1 MLRTSDL
8 HYDLPERCIA
18 THPAHPRD
26 AAKLMV
32 VERSAA
38 APPRH
43 MLVRDL
49 PSVLRAGDLL
59 VVNVTR
65 VIPARVLGFRADTGG
80 RVEGLWLADAP
91 CEAGGAPCWRVML
104 RGKRLKPGVEVAL
117 DQGLEGVDSRV
128 RLRLLERD
136 TAEPG
141 GGVWL
146 AEVDGARAGETSVA
160 LLERI
165 GVTPLPPYIRAARR
179 DAGEAENGQ
188 IERAD
193 RAEYQTVYAR
203 AESTGQGPGGSVA
216 APTAGLHFTPELL
229 ARLADLGVG
238 RAEVTL
244 HVGTGT
250 FKPVETE
257 FVEQHPMHAEWCEIP
272 PQTCRAIGA
281 CRAAGGRVV
290 AVGTTSARTL
300 ESFSPEQIAVCASA
314 GPGGQPLA
322 AWTRL
327 LITPGFTWRTVDA
340 LMTNFHLPGS
350 TLLAM
355 VASFAGGVER
365 VKSLYAEAMERG
377 YRFYSYGDAMVVT
390 AQPGDGAE
398 RGIT

>member
-1 MLRTSDL
+1 GR
-8 HYDLPERCIA
+8 
-18 THPAHPRD
+18 
-26 AAKLMV
+26 
-32 VERSAA
+32 
-38 APPRH
+38 
-43 MLVRDL
+43 
-49 PSVLRAGDLL
+49 
-59 VVNVTR
+59 
-65 VIPARVLGFRADTGG
+65 RADTGG

-91 CEAGGAPCWRVML
+91 GQGAGTMGGDAASLRWRVML
-104 RGKRLKPGVEVAL
+104 RGKRLRPGVAVTL
-117 DQGLEGVDSRV
+117 DQGLGGVESTV

-136 TAEPG
+136 TLEIG

-146 AEVDGARAGETSVA
+146 AEVDGARPGETTVA
-160 LLERI
+160 LLERL

-179 DAGEAENGQ
+179 HAGEAESAEG
-188 IERAD
+188 ERTD
-193 RAEYQTVYAR
+193 RAEYQTVYAH
-203 AESTGQGPGGSVA
+203 AEPTGQGSSGSVA

-257 FVEQHPMHAEWCEIP
+257 FVEQHPMHAEWCELP
-272 PQTCRAIGA
+272 AGTCRAIGA

-300 ESFSPEQIAVCASA
+300 ESFTPEQVAACARQGA
-314 GPGGQPLA
+314 PGRPLA
-322 AWTRL
+322 TWTRL
-327 LITPGFTWRTVDA
+327 LITPGFAWRNVDA

-365 VKSLYAEAMERG
+365 VKSIYAEAMACG
-377 YRFYSYGDAMVVT
+377 YRFYSYGDAMLVV
-390 AQPGDGAE
+390 ARPSGEQA
-398 RGIT
+398 RAIT